1 MFIMCTMSVMNV
13 MWYYTSACYVMN
25 LNYDCDVS
33 LFVISTGIF
42 EYETEFV
49 MHLCARMV
57 IQQGMW
63 TLLMSQVMMNSLDF

>member
-1 MFIMCTMSVMNV
+1 MCTMSVMNV
-13 MWYYTSACYVMN
+13 MT

-49 MHLCARMV
+49 MHLCVRMV
-57 IQQGMW
+57 IQ
-63 TLLMSQVMMNSLDF
+63 